1 MGKSGLDIMLQPR
14 VLRWARERVGYDAD
28 ALAGKVGVKPE
39 RVAEWEATGKIT
51 LTQARNLARR
61 THTPEGFLYL
71 SEPPDDRLPVADL
84 RTPGDQ
90 PLRRPSPD
98 LLDTVHLM
106 QARQEWMREER
117 TIDER
122 EPLEFVGAFR
132 NGAAPREVADRIRET
147 LGVGSDWAS
156 ETPNWEQALKT
167 LRDRIE
173 DAGVLVF
180 FNGIVGNNTHRKLD
194 RGEFQGFALADEY
207 APLIFVNGAD
217 YKAAQMFTLA
227 HELAHIFVGA
237 SGVSLF
243 DPLSETSN
251 EAEKRCNS
259 IAAEFLVQED
269 AFRVFWRNAPGQDA
283 GFQAAAREFK
293 VSEIVVAQRAPGP
306 RCASLWIPTRHVERI
321 DDRQEH
327 GQAHQGEEYG
337 HRSEIAAPSCGRKTV
352 YSYAE
357 LRYPQNVKEEE
368 RVVFSCGPQQRRR
381 RRAREGQRRD
391 SLTRRT
397 QPRDASNTQEQ
408 IDGERGRSYGEQRG
422 PGLIVPNPIRES
434 DRRSNLKRRAPSQSL
449 E

>member
-28 ALAGKVGVKPE
+28 ALAGKVGVRPE

-51 LTQARNLARR
+51 MTQARNLARR

-132 NGAAPREVADRIRET
+132 NGAAPGEVADSIRET

-156 ETPNWEQALKT
+156 KTPNWEQALKT
-167 LRDRIE
+167 LRDHIE
-173 DAGVLVF
+173 DAGVMVF
-180 FNGIVGNNTHRKLD
+180 FNGIVGNNTRRKLD

-293 VSEIVVAQRAPGP
+293 VSEIV
-306 RCASLWIPTRHVERI
+306 
-321 DDRQEH
+321 
-327 GQAHQGEEYG
+327 
-337 HRSEIAAPSCGRKTV
+337 AA
-352 YSYAE
+352 
-357 LRYPQNVKEEE
+357 
-368 RVVFSCGPQQRRR
+368 
-381 RRAREGQRRD
+381 RRALELGLIDRGVYADFHHAYAARERA
-391 SLTRRT
+391 
-397 QPRDASNTQEQ
+397 QPSDGGNFWNTQN
-408 IDGERGRSYGEQRG
+408 DRLGRVFGAAVVRAAKEGRLLY
-422 PGLIVPNPIRES
+422 REACMLTS
-434 DRRSNLKRRAPSQSL
+434 LSGKTFNEFAKRVAG
-449 E
+449 

>member
-1 MGKSGLDIMLQPR
+1 MDIMLQPR

-51 LTQARNLARR
+51 MTQARNLARR

-117 TIDER
+117 TIDEA

-156 ETPNWEQALKT
+156 KTPNWEQALKA
-167 LRDRIE
+167 LRDHIE

-180 FNGIVGNNTHRKLD
+180 FNGIVGNNTHRKLERD
-194 RGEFQGFALADEY
+194 EFQGFALADEY

-227 HELAHIFVGA
+227 HELAHIFIGA

-243 DPLSETSN
+243 DPLSDASN

-259 IAAEFLVQED
+259 IAAEFLVQEG
-269 AFRVFWRNAPGQDA
+269 AFRAFWRNDRGTDDR
-283 GFQAAAREFK
+283 FQAAAREFK
-293 VSEIVVAQRAPGP
+293 VSQIVVA
-306 RCASLWIPTRHVERI
+306 
-321 DDRQEH
+321 
-327 GQAHQGEEYG
+327 
-337 HRSEIAAPSCGRKTV
+337 
-352 YSYAE
+352 
-357 LRYPQNVKEEE
+357 
-368 RVVFSCGPQQRRR
+368 
-381 RRAREGQRRD
+381 RRALELGLIDRGAYADFHHAYAARERA
-391 SLTRRT
+391 
-397 QPRDASNTQEQ
+397 QPSRGGDFWNTQNA
-408 IDGERGRSYGEQRG
+408 RLGRVFGAAVVRAAKEGRLLY
-422 PGLIVPNPIRES
+422 REACMLTGFS
-434 DRRSNLKRRAPSQSL
+434 GKTFNEFAKRATG
-449 E
+449 

>member
-28 ALAGKVGVKPE
+28 ALAGKVRVKPE

-51 LTQARNLARR
+51 VTQARNLARR

-117 TIDER
+117 TIDEA

-132 NGAAPREVADRIRET
+132 NGAAPGEVADRIRET

-156 ETPNWEQALKT
+156 KTPNWEQALKT
-167 LRDRIE
+167 LRDHIE

-180 FNGIVGNNTHRKLD
+180 FNGIVGNNTHRKLVRD
-194 RGEFQGFALADEY
+194 EFQGFALADEY

-227 HELAHIFVGA
+227 HELAHIFIGA

-243 DPLSETSN
+243 DPLSDASN

-283 GFQAAAREFK
+283 RFQAAAREFK
-293 VSEIVVAQRAPGP
+293 VSEIV
-306 RCASLWIPTRHVERI
+306 
-321 DDRQEH
+321 
-327 GQAHQGEEYG
+327 
-337 HRSEIAAPSCGRKTV
+337 AA
-352 YSYAE
+352 
-357 LRYPQNVKEEE
+357 
-368 RVVFSCGPQQRRR
+368 
-381 RRAREGQRRD
+381 RRALELGLIDRGVYADFHRAYAVRERA
-391 SLTRRT
+391 
-397 QPRDASNTQEQ
+397 QPSRGGDFWNTQNA
-408 IDGERGRSYGEQRG
+408 RLGRVFGAAVVRAAKEGRLLHREAYMLT
-422 PGLIVPNPIRES
+422 GLSGKTFNEFA
-434 DRRSNLKRRAPSQSL
+434 KRAAG
-449 E
+449 